1 MSTDDEL
8 TKKKQWTG
16 LPGVSILFA
25 FGFPGISKIPYTSIP
40 FVQAYKNKSIK
51 YKGGLDV
58 YSKK

>member
-25 FGFPGISKIPYTSIP
+25 FGFPGISKIPYTSKP
-40 FVQAYKNKSIK
+40 FKRNNKNRSIK
-51 YKGGLDV
+51 FKGGLDV